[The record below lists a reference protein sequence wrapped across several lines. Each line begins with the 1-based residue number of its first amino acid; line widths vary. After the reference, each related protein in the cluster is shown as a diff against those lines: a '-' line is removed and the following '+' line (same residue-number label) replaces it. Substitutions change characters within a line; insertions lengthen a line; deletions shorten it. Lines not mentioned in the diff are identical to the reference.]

1 MNQFAPPT
9 ESYLPTPEFHHNPRQ
24 REVDFAQLI
33 ASGGDPV
40 QSLIKSAIVP
50 APEATK
56 LTRSELYKLATNLLR
71 SPAVQERI
79 DHFLILHRASMDT
92 SAQRIKQELA
102 AIAFVDPS
110 LAMED
115 RAIPTPT
122 EDDPDATTTVPTM
135 ARDIRT
141 LPRYV
146 RAAIKEFYVD
156 RDGFPRYKFHDK
168 LKSIQM
174 IADLEGLFNE
184 AHAAKAPTI
193 SFNLGGS
200 TTEIGANGA
209 PVIDIT
215 PTVPGLSSTVPDF
228 LR

>member
-9 ESYLPTPEFHHNPRQ
+9 ESYLPAPTFQHTPRQ

-40 QSLIKSAIVP
+40 ESLIKSSIVP
-50 APEATK
+50 ATEAQK
-56 LTRSELYKLATNLLR
+56 LTRPKLYRMAASLLR
-71 SPAVQERI
+71 SPAIQERI
-79 DHFLILHRASMDT
+79 DHFLVLHRASMDT
-92 SAQRIKQELA
+92 SAARIKQELA
-102 AIAFVDPS
+102 SIAFVDPAQ
-110 LAMED
+110 AMED
-115 RAIPTPT
+115 KEYVDHDTG
-122 EDDPDATTTVPTM
+122 EVTTTPMMV
-135 ARDIRT
+135 RDIRT

-146 RAAIKEFYVD
+146 RAAIKEFYLD
-156 RDGFPRYKFHDK
+156 RDGYPRYKFHDK
-168 LKSIQM
+168 LKSLQM

-193 SFNLGGS
+193 SFNLGGTS
-200 TTEIGANGA
+200 MEIGANGA

-215 PTVPGLSSTVPDF
+215 PTPDIPAF